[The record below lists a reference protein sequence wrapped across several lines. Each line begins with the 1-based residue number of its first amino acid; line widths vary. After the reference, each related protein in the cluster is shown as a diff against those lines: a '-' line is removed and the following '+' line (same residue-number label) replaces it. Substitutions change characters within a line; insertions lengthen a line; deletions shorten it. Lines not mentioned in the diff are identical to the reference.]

1 MSLSNLYILAVSVSE
16 ADSKSEGGLKGTV
29 EGIAKTFGL
38 DVPMLTAQIIC
49 FSALAY
55 VLWNF
60 GFKKVLSTMEEREKQ
75 NSDGLRVAEE
85 VKIKLE
91 DAERKHTETLKEA
104 SEEAQKTIAS
114 AREQAKSFEDQLRKD
129 AETRAED
136 IVRKA
141 REQMQLERQTL
152 VAEARQEFAQL
163 VVETATKV
171 LDRELSDE
179 EKTRFSE
186 SASKELAEAS

>member
-1 MSLSNLYILAVSVSE
+1 
-16 ADSKSEGGLKGTV
+16 
-29 EGIAKTFGL
+29 
-38 DVPMLTAQIIC
+38 
-49 FSALAY
+49 
-55 VLWNF
+55 
-60 GFKKVLSTMEEREKQ
+60 MEEREKQ
-75 NSDGLRVAEE
+75 ISDGLRFAEE

-171 LDRELSDE
+171 LDRELSDD
-179 EKTRFSE
+179 EKTRLSE
-186 SASKELAEAS
+186 SVSKELSEAS